1 MTIIYSFLFC
11 GFICLIGQIILDNT
25 SFTPGHITSIFVV
38 LGSFLCSISLYE
50 KILKVVGIG
59 ASLPIMSFG
68 NLLTKGAYTGY
79 LENGFIGIFTVIWP
93 GKYHIIPDFERE
105 ILKGKIMI
113 KGKIFNFILLKYI
126 IEAIRNEDIK
136 KVIQKSRR

>member
-11 GFICLIGQIILDNT
+11 GLICLIGQIILDNT

-79 LENGFIGIFTVIWP
+79 LENGFIGIFTNILCNVSLGISSVVI
-93 GKYHIIPDFERE
+93 FSFF
-105 ILKGKIMI
+105 LML
-113 KGKIFNFILLKYI
+113 IFKPK
-126 IEAIRNEDIK
+126 D
-136 KVIQKSRR
+136 